1 MTLATRCTACGT
13 SFRVVQDQL
22 KVSGGWVRCGRCN
35 EVFNALDGLY
45 EIFTQQVEGPAP
57 SPPPA
62 HRATTDAT
70 TTYRLAGTGG
80 VAQLPPPAPR
90 IPDASTAGTGHGEP
104 AEPSVDIAFDGG
116 PLPAGPSSSG
126 VTGAERSTPGFEDA
140 ETRLE
145 PRTGE
150 DLVPTPSFMRPGRDP
165 APATTARRRVLQASA
180 VGALVLTLCLQ
191 LGFAWR
197 DSLAAHA
204 PALAPMLESA
214 CAIVGCRIEAPRN
227 LAALAVEGS
236 NLRQRNGEG
245 AYELAVALRNR
256 SASAV
261 RVPAFELTLIDSQGK
276 SLIRRV
282 LTPGDM
288 GAAEERLPAGT
299 EWNLQAAL
307 QVDDRRIAGYTV
319 EIFYP

>member
-45 EIFTQQVEGPAP
+45 EIFTQPVDGPAP
-57 SPPPA
+57 SPSP
-62 HRATTDAT
+62 HHGTTDAT
-70 TTYRLAGTGG
+70 TTHRLAGPGG
-80 VAQLPPPAPR
+80 VARLPPPAPR
-90 IPDASTAGTGHGEP
+90 VPDASTPGAGHGAP
-104 AEPSVDIAFDGG
+104 AEPAVDIAFDNG
-116 PLPAGPSSSG
+116 PLPAGPSSADLPAG
-126 VTGAERSTPGFEDA
+126 ERSTPGFEDV

-150 DLVPTPSFMRPGRDP
+150 DLVPTPSFMQPSRDP
-165 APATTARRRVLQASA
+165 APAATARHRVLQASA
-180 VGALVLTLCLQ
+180 AAALVLTLGLQ

-204 PALAPMLESA
+204 PGLAPVMESA

-288 GAAEERLPAGT
+288 GAADERLPGAT